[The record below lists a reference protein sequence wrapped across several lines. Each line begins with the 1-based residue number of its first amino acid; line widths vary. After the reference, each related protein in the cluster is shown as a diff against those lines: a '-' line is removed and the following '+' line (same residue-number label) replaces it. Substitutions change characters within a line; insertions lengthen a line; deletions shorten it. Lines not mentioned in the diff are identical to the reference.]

1 MKLHTKRARQKV
13 GRNLREKKHTSPL
26 IALGDTSLFEAI
38 QKARTQAY
46 TLIEKHTATQ
56 NTRKNRATLNI
67 FTTFRESLET
77 KNDNLF
83 VVVECDYITQPLRV
97 PTNAQLV
104 AS

>member
-13 GRNLREKKHTSPL
+13 GKNLRENNHTSPL
-26 IALGDTSLFEAI
+26 IALGDVGMFEAI

-46 TLIEKHTATQ
+46 TMIERHTATQ
-56 NTRKNRATLNI
+56 NKRKNLAVLKV

-97 PTNAQLV
+97 PDNARLV